1 MWPNS
6 KQQPLFA
13 ALVAIL
19 LIGAIAW
26 EVAAV
31 ASRMKQFQS
40 IGDPTPP
47 VRQIST
53 TGTGK
58 VRSAPD
64 VAIVTAGFTV
74 QGAAVRATQEEAN
87 RRMTGLV
94 AAVKQAGVAE
104 EDIQTSNFSISPRYV
119 YDQGRAPRIDGYEAL
134 QSIEIHIRNLDR
146 VNDVLAAAGSAGAT
160 NIGGLQFTIDDPQRI
175 QSEARG
181 KAIDAARTEALTIA
195 RQLGVRLGRII
206 AFNESTG
213 GATRPYY
220 AKEMALDIGGGGAP
234 TVEQGSTEVATSVTV
249 TYELE

>member
-6 KQQPLFA
+6 RQQPLFA

-40 IGDPTPP
+40 IGEPTPA

-53 TGTGK
+53 TGSGK
-58 VRSAPD
+58 VRAAPD
-64 VAIVTAGFTV
+64 IAIVTAGFTV
-74 QGAAVRATQEEAN
+74 QGTEVRATQQEAN
-87 RRMTGLV
+87 HRMTELV
-94 AAVKQAGVAE
+94 AAVKGAGVAA
-104 EDIQTSNFSISPRYV
+104 EDIQTNNFSINPRYA
-119 YDQGRAPRIDGYEAL
+119 YLGGRSRIDGYEAS
-134 QSIEIHIRNLDR
+134 QSIEIRIRNLDR
-146 VNDVLAAAGSAGAT
+146 VNDILAAAGGAGAT
-160 NIGGLQFTIDDPQRI
+160 NIGGLRFTIDDPQML

-181 KAIDAARTEALTIA
+181 KAITAARAEALTIA

-213 GATRPYY
+213 GMPRPLY
-220 AKEMALDIGGGGAP
+220 AEVRGLGIGGGGDIP
-234 TVEQGSTEVATSVTV
+234 TVEQGSTEVTSNVTV